1 MDTSSSLVAQAGARA
16 RPREVEYSGLV
27 WVDIPQPAASDL
39 AMLRERFGYDAL
51 PLEQALAPVRRP
63 RLDVYTAR
71 EYLYAELHIPAFDE
85 AGALVPVEV
94 GVFAGRGAV
103 VTLHDGS
110 LKPIRRLVDAAARD
124 ETARAQLLGRG
135 PGYLLFRIV
144 TALIQQVFP
153 VLYQVDEALA
163 QADRDARNAA
173 PLAALRTLD
182 DIRRD
187 LAALRTII
195 LPNRAV
201 VEGLRGLHADFLRLH
216 TGHFFADGAQLA
228 AKIEDLLQEQA
239 DLAASLGATIDSMV
253 AYRTGQ
259 QLRLITGLLI
269 ILLPLALVA
278 ALAGL
283 NAAVPLAGQP
293 VLFFAAALA
302 TAAAIIGALAFA
314 RYRQW
319 L

>member
-187 LAALRTII
+187 LAALRTIT

-269 ILLPLALVA
+269 ILLPLALIA

-283 NAAVPLAGQP
+283 NVAVPLAGQP
-293 VLFFAAALA
+293 VLFFAVALA